1 MGESKGKAEA
11 LRMKKKLES
20 DVTELEMSLEHAN
33 AANVETQ
40 KVIKR
45 YHQQIRDVQAK
56 LEDEQR
62 AKEVCRDQLIAGD
75 RRAHSTQN
83 ALEEARTLL
92 EQADRA
98 RRITEQEL
106 SDTNEQLSELT
117 RQNQSIAGAK
127 RKLEAELQT
136 LAGDTDEMSSEASLS
151 DEKAKKSMVDAARLA
166 EELRAEQDLAQS
178 FEKDRKLLECQ
189 VKDVQA
195 RLDEAEVNA
204 LKGGKKAMNKME
216 SRIRELQSELDAENR
231 RFADSQKNLRKS
243 ERHIKELTFATD
255 EDRKNHE
262 RIQALIDQLQAKIKS
277 YKKQI
282 EEAEEIA
289 AL

>member
-1 MGESKGKAEA
+1 MG
-11 LRMKKKLES
+11 KKKLEA
-20 DVTELEMSLEHAN
+20 DVSELDTALEHAN
-33 AANVETQ
+33 AANAETQ
-40 KVIKR
+40 KVIKT
-45 YHQQIRDVQAK
+45 YHQKIRDLQCK
-56 LEDEQR
+56 LEDESR
-62 AKEVCRDQLIAGD
+62 AKEVCRDQLIAGE
-75 RRAHSTQN
+75 RRANSMQN

-98 RRITEQEL
+98 RRVTEQEL

-117 RQNQSIAGAK
+117 CQNQAIAGAK
-127 RKLEAELQT
+127 RKLESEMQT
-136 LAGDTDEMSSEASLS
+136 LSGDTDEMA
-151 DEKAKKSMVDAARLA
+151 DAARLA
-166 EELRAEQDLAQS
+166 EELRHEQDLAQAI
-178 FEKDRKLLECQ
+178 EKERKLLECQ

-243 ERHIKELTFATD
+243 ERHIKELSFAAD

-262 RIQALIDQLQAKIKS
+262 RMQTLIDGLQGN
-277 YKKQI
+277 
-282 EEAEEIA
+282 
-289 AL
+289 